1 MDEMKDAF
9 ELEIIKL
16 EEELRQAEMSVQVEA
31 LERFYADDIMVTAPI
46 GCVLGKSHIR
56 DEINRARTAR
66 VEVYHK
72 DDFQVRAFGET
83 VVASFRLTVKGQH
96 EGVDISQQFR
106 LSDVWLRRG
115 GKWQVVSRH
124 TAILAA
130 PQSITGERA

>member
-1 MDEMKDAF
+1 MNEIKDAI
-9 ELEIIKL
+9 ELEVIKL
-16 EEELRQAEMSVQVEA
+16 EEELRQAEMNVQVEA

-56 DEINRARTAR
+56 DEISRARTAR
-66 VEVYHK
+66 VEVYEK

-96 EGVDISQQFR
+96 EGVEISQQFR
-106 LSDVWLRRG
+106 LSDVWLRRE

-124 TAILAA
+124 TAIMAA
-130 PQSITGERA
+130 PQAIAVEGA

>member
-1 MDEMKDAF
+1 MDEMKGAF
-9 ELEIIKL
+9 ELEVIKL

-46 GCVLGKSHIR
+46 GCVVGKSQIR
-56 DEINRARTAR
+56 DEIRRARTAR
-66 VEVYHK
+66 VEVYEK

-96 EGVDISQQFR
+96 EGVNISQQFR

-115 GKWQVVSRH
+115 GEWQVVSRH
-124 TAILAA
+124 TAIIAA
-130 PQSITGERA
+130 PQAITVEGS